1 MKSRTSDYPLIII
14 GAGAAGL
21 GASSFASGQGIE
33 HIVLEASH
41 RTGGRGLTE
50 LLEGSIPVDLGCH
63 WMHCASINP
72 YVGWADHFGFSYE
85 TRSAPYAMHFN
96 GNWLSTQQQQE
107 YETFCTD
114 NDIAIR
120 QAYRDKP
127 ESSALETITDQE
139 SPWTAYYCYWM
150 SLMHSNDVDQVG
162 IVDVI
167 DFRET
172 GEDWPLKQGYG
183 ALIARQGEA
192 APVRLNNQVL
202 SIAWGSSP
210 VRVTTNHGVLTADRV
225 VVTVSTGVL
234 GASAIEFVPQLPQAR
249 VDAIHALPLGNSNYQ
264 FFSFDEDT
272 FDHDVPQNIHYH
284 DGEVSMA
291 LRVRPFGMP
300 FLFTST
306 GGRFAWWLEK
316 QGPAASEDF
325 LIEALIRIF
334 GSGIKSGL
342 REFKVSAWGYD
353 PWIRGAYSS
362 TVPGHLNV
370 RQTLAEPLDEK
381 LFFAGEATSL
391 DFLNTAHGAWLSGQR
406 AVGECLACP

>member
-85 TRSAPYAMHFN
+85 TRTAPYAMHFN
-96 GNWLSTQQQQE
+96 GNWLSTLQQQE

-183 ALIARQGEA
+183 ALIARQGET